1 MKKILAVI
9 NFWPSAD
16 KVLRKAQAVAA
27 AIHAEIYVYCP
38 VSSEIEEMNRYVGF
52 DNFDDVKAELLALSE
67 ARLEQ
72 LPGIDQLEYQVEW
85 QSRPYQ
91 GVAAKAE
98 ELSAELVVMS
108 LSGHSILG
116 DFLHKPDDWH
126 LLRDAK
132 CPVLVVNE
140 EDRPYHAVVAAID
153 ALDGAEVHSAL
164 TARILD
170 EAAMMSEMLR
180 LPLKVVSVVP
190 EPTYIYSDLV
200 VIDSMTI
207 AKFRADAETIA
218 AQCQA
223 QILARSGVKVHSA
236 QVVVGRVET
245 ELQKVLAEAG
255 LLVIGTIANKGIK
268 GVFVGNTCER
278 LLRHLQGDMLV
289 VN

>member
-9 NFWPSAD
+9 NFWPSAE
-16 KVLRKAQAVAA
+16 KVLLKARAIAS
-27 AIHAEIYVYCP
+27 AIHAEVYVYCP

-52 DNFDDVKAELLALSE
+52 DNFEDVKAELLALSE

-72 LPGIDQLEYQVEW
+72 LPGIEQLDFQVEW
-85 QSRPYQ
+85 QFRPYQ
-91 GVAAKAE
+91 GVAGKAE
-98 ELSAELVVMS
+98 ELSADLVVMS
-108 LSGHSILG
+108 LSSHSILG
-116 DFLHKPDDWH
+116 DFFHKPDDRH

-153 ALDGAEVHSAL
+153 ALDGAEDHSAL

-170 EAAMMSEMLR
+170 RAAMMSEALH
-180 LPLKVVSVVP
+180 LPLKVISVVR
-190 EPTYIYSDLV
+190 EPSYIYSDLV
-200 VIDSMTI
+200 VVDSVAI
-207 AKFRADAETIA
+207 AKFRLEAEDMAADY
-218 AQCQA
+218 QA
-223 QILARSGVKVHSA
+223 QILARMGVKPHSA

-245 ELQKVLAEAG
+245 ELQKELAESG

>member
-9 NFWPSAD
+9 NFWPNAE
-16 KVLRKAQAVAA
+16 KVLRQARSVAT
-27 AIHAEIYVYCP
+27 AIQGEVHVYCP

-52 DNFDDVKAELLALSE
+52 DNFDDVKAELLELS
-67 ARLEQ
+67 AAKLEQ
-72 LPGIDQLEYQVEW
+72 LPGMDQLESEVEW

-91 GVAAKAE
+91 GVASKAE
-98 ELSAELVVMS
+98 ELSAELMVISM
-108 LSGHSILG
+108 SGHSVLG
-116 DFLHKPDDWH
+116 DFLHRPDDWH

-132 CPVLVVNE
+132 CPVLVVND

-153 ALDGAEVHSAL
+153 ALDGAEEHSAL

-170 EAAMMSEMLR
+170 KAVMMSEALH
-180 LPLKVVSVVP
+180 LPLRVVSVVP
-190 EPTYIYSDLV
+190 EPSYMYSDLV
-200 VIDSMTI
+200 VIDSIAI
-207 AKFRADAETIA
+207 AKFRAEAEAMA
-218 AQCQA
+218 AAYQA
-223 QILARSGVKVHSA
+223 QILARMGIKAHSA
-236 QVVVGRVET
+236 QIVVGRVET
-245 ELQKVLAEAG
+245 ELQKVLAESG